1 MKEVDNLLFDP
12 KADPNGI
19 EKTVRTNQFNKAV
32 NSFICMIRYIQNF
45 NGYSG
50 FYNSFI
56 SEFRN
61 NYSSSDKDNENL
73 NLYIDSYFRYISS
86 NDPLKN
92 YRFPKF

>member
-1 MKEVDNLLFDP
+1 MVPGLVSVIMPSYNTGRFIAES
-12 KADPNGI
+12 I
-19 EKTVRTNQFNKAV
+19 ESVLAQTYTNWELA
-32 NSFICMIRYIQNF
+32 MENF